1 MTKPSTPSTDLYQA
15 ITLNVSNAAPGQ
27 KVAVQLTSNG
37 VLIGFSTGPAFQ
49 NIAGVSV
56 TAQSGSLP
64 LAQFSINSSQTTFIT
79 TNSGGSAGALT
90 FQLTAYLVAG
100 KDISAFYL
108 RSSSD
113 PGVQVTAAI
122 GNSVPQVVNQT
133 QTLFSW
139 NPI

>member
-1 MTKPSTPSTDLYQA
+1 MAGTNTVYQP
-15 ITLNVSNAAPGQ
+15 ITLYVSNAAAGQ
-27 KVAVQLTSNG
+27 KIAVQLTANG
-37 VLIGFSTGPAFQ
+37 VQIAFSTGPAFQ
-49 NIAGVSV
+49 NIAGVAV

-64 LAQFSINSSQTTFIT
+64 LSQFSMNSSQTAFLT
-79 TNSGGSAGALT
+79 TSQGGGGGALT
-90 FQLTAYLVAG
+90 FQVTAYLVAG
-100 KDISAFYL
+100 TDIGTFYL

-139 NPI
+139 KPI

>member
-1 MTKPSTPSTDLYQA
+1 MADSTNLYQPV
-15 ITLNVSNAAPGQ
+15 TFYVTNAAPGQ
-27 KVAVQLTSNG
+27 KIAVQLTANG
-37 VLIGFSTGPAFQ
+37 TSIAFSTGPAFQ

-64 LAQFSINSSQTTFIT
+64 LSQFSINSSQTTFMT
-79 TNSGGSAGALT
+79 SNSGGGGGSLT
-90 FQLTAYLVAG
+90 FQLNAYLVAATG
-100 KDISAFYL
+100 ISTFYL

-113 PGVQVTAAI
+113 PGLQVTAAI
-122 GNSVPQVVNQT
+122 GNSTPQVVNQT

>member
-1 MTKPSTPSTDLYQA
+1 MADSSTNLYQT

-27 KVAVQLTSNG
+27 QIAVQLTSNG
-37 VLIGFSTGPAFQ
+37 VPIAFSTGPAFQ

-79 TNSGGSAGALT
+79 TNSGGGSGALT
-90 FQLTAYLVAG
+90 FQVAAYLVAAEG
-100 KDISAFYL
+100 INAFYL

-113 PGVQVTAAI
+113 PGIQVTAAI

-139 NPI
+139 KPI